1 MMRLNHSK
9 TLSDKKILAKALLNA
24 AKILNI
30 TNTELSEIVDISE
43 SRLSKISNDKAQ
55 INPNR
60 KEFELSL
67 LFIRIFRSLD
77 AITGGDNSVSSDWIR
92 NNNTAINDIPLERIK
107 KIDGLVNVLSYL
119 DSRRA
124 RI

>member
-9 TLSDKKILAKALLNA
+9 TLSDEKILAKALLNA